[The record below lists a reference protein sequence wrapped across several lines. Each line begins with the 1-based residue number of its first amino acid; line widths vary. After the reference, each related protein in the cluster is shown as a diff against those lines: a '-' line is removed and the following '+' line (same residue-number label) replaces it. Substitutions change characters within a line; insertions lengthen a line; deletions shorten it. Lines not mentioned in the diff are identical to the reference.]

1 MSRPETPNQRVTQ
14 KELAAALGVT
24 SAAITKA
31 RGIGRVERGDDGL
44 YDLAES
50 VGSFRESRTGGTPPP
65 ATAPPPGPPPPRA
78 PASRPPP
85 IVRPKPEEPST
96 LLDFKTLQTQEL
108 WLKARLERQQR
119 QGELVERGAVD
130 GEWQSIA
137 VRVRDAML
145 QIPYTMAP
153 QLAAET
159 EPRAV
164 RDLLRV
170 AIEQAL
176 TRLCA
181 ALEEEADAEEVEA
194 DLEDDDDTGDEFQA
208 GIEGA
213 A

>member
-65 ATAPPPGPPPPRA
+65 ATAPPSGPPPPRA